1 MINRSS
7 HFGAAK
13 RFQFSGKHD
22 AIDLRVASLL
32 LLLRCL
38 LEVGASLLL
47 EALFQLPL
55 KIELLYCSVGYRTCW
70 RLRCSSYLF

>member
-1 MINRSS
+1 MIDWSS

-13 RFQFSGKHD
+13 RSQFFGKHD
-22 AIDLRVASLL
+22 TIDLRVASL

-47 EALFQLPL
+47 EALSQLPL
-55 KIELLYCSVGYRTCW
+55 KIELSYCSADYRTC
-70 RLRCSSYLF
+70 